1 VIVGGKN
8 RPAGPDHLVGPTG
21 LIDERNKNMT
31 QNNRVLSRVGAREL
45 TVEEVEQVAGSLA
58 AHTNVCSLATTTVT
72 GDGDACHDMD
82 HT

>member
-1 VIVGGKN
+1 
-8 RPAGPDHLVGPTG
+8 
-21 LIDERNKNMT
+21 MT